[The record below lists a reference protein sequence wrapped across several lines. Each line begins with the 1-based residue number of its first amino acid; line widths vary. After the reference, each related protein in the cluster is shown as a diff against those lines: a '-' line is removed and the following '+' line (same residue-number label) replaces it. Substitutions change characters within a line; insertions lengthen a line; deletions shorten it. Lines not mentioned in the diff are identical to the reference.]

1 VGASVLDTG
10 VLGFFL
16 AQNKEYADWGIGTM
30 SAQEKKKRGSRKF
43 PKPVRRGEEYSVSI
57 EEVSRLGDG
66 VARIKRFVIFV
77 PGTKPGDQVRIKI
90 MRVFDRFAIAE
101 VVER

>member
-1 VGASVLDTG
+1 VDFGILLEFSAF
-10 VLGFFL
+10 LGST
-16 AQNKEYADWGIGTM
+16 KEYARRKTETM
-30 SAQEKKKRGSRKF
+30 SMQGKRQRGSRRI
-43 PKPVRRGEEYSVSI
+43 PKPVKRGEEYDVSI

-66 VARIKRFVIFV
+66 VARVKRFVIFV

-101 VVER
+101 VVGK